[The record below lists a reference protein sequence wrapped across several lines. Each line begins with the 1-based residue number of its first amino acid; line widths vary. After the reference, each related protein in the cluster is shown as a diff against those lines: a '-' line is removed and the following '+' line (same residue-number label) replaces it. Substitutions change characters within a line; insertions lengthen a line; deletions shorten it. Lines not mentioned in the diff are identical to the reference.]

1 MMQCEFEAL
10 ALRGD
15 QTVSGLLY
23 QSIEHFYTSDNDY
36 HKTHG
41 GIYETKREFV
51 KRAFGGKV
59 NTPKTI
65 LSKAIK
71 IAQEEN
77 RFALMGCNVS
87 KTRLDEMDEL
97 IAEHYRYL
105 AKWDY

>member
-10 ALRGD
+10 ALRGN
-15 QTVSGLLY
+15 QSISGLLY

-36 HKTHG
+36 HKAHG
-41 GIYETKREFV
+41 GIYETKQEFV

-65 LSKAIK
+65 LAKAIK
-71 IAQEEN
+71 MAQAEN
-77 RFALMGCNVS
+77 RFALKGCNVS
-87 KTRLDEMDEL
+87 KTRLDEMDAL
-97 IAEHYRYL
+97 IAEHYNYL